1 MSTLEKHKFD
11 VLPLNG
17 AEYPDWAL
25 QAKMFLKAE
34 GLAEMIEESFELPSD
49 ASTKNA
55 KDLMKLASKAAF
67 ILLRHMEP
75 NLRRHYQRQENPSII
90 WRSLQ
95 QRFNTDR
102 ERTLLPILQNEWERL
117 RFYNYSSVTDYASE
131 LYRITTEMEHCG
143 DNISEKQKIQKTLS
157 TFNPQNYAIST
168 ELEMKEYENFDTLVS
183 VLLRQEKHLNLI
195 QKNYDERLKS
205 NEANGT
211 DNKDKAPE
219 SHYTSPH
226 ANKKQGNKKF
236 FKKNHKKGKKFQGYK
251 KNTSSRNN
259 SNSTCHACG
268 MKGHWAK
275 SCRTSKF
282 HQNLYQQSKHNFK
295 KQDNTTTNRNDN
307 FMSKGPMTL
316 SDSDFESQC
325 IEILFNQGEDV
336 DNIISDKECLIDSA
350 TTHSILKSKDLFTNL
365 KMIDHAPPI
374 RTLGGKSNLIK
385 GEGEAF
391 ISFPNGTTI
400 RIKRAFYAPTATRN
414 LIGFNDFRRNNFHL
428 NTANI
433 ATCGGCVEALEVRDN
448 SKLKLE
454 VFPTTGNGLYKTSIS
469 TTLRNNDEAKVSSYA
484 SSMKQSDLLKWHD
497 RLGHPGKNMF
507 RKVAL
512 YTRGTTIP
520 RDCTQ
525 HHDTCPP
532 CMMGKLQ
539 DNKKVSFSSSNPK
552 LPGEGWVLDVC
563 GPINPP
569 SGPFR
574 YFQVIKDESNV
585 FQKVDLLTTRNQI
598 MSKLLIHM
606 INFKSHY
613 PQYPLKRIRVDNAG
627 EYTSK
632 AMEEY
637 CKASGTDLEMSVAHA
652 HNSVA
657 ENMVKQVQMIA
668 RPLLL
673 RSNLP
678 TSCWGHA
685 VLHAGS
691 LLQYRP
697 SGSSKETPYQML
709 NGVTPDLSHLRIFG
723 SAVYVPLPP
732 SKRLKLGATR
742 MLGIYIGFQ
751 SASIIRYLDPATGE
765 SFVAHISKCKFDES
779 TFPKLGVEKDNSELN
794 FKCDGIN
801 LIKSDP
807 YNGQGEKEVRRLLHL
822 HEIAN
827 NHPHVFTPTESV
839 TRSKINHASNYPAKV
854 QVDTK
859 PSHDVKH
866 HGKRGRPHGAK
877 DLHPRKRR
885 TKTEVTS
892 NIPETQRNKEN
903 DPLEE
908 SYSTGI
914 EGGVPQTIEEC
925 KASPDWPKWRHA
937 VILELM
943 SLFERQVFGDLQE
956 CPNGFKP
963 IGCKWVFAIKRNADG
978 SISRY
983 KARLVAQGFSQ
994 RFGIDFI
1001 EKYSPVMSTC
1011 IFRWLIAFAALNKF
1025 KLRQAD
1031 IETAYL
1037 YGIIDVELYM
1047 RIPDG
1052 VFIKG
1057 KSRYER
1063 PCIRIKKSLYGLKQA
1078 GRIWYLHL
1086 SNYLQKCGFTTNE
1099 SCPCLFIKRH
1109 KDEVAIVGIYVDDI
1123 VIVGTDTAIE
1133 NTMNALKAE
1142 FKVKDLGDLK
1152 YCLGLEISNTEREI
1166 KVNQKGYIKKLLE
1179 KYRMRDASKFC
1190 KTPMVVRSLTP
1201 ESDVFGPRITDED
1214 KLGDGYPYREII
1226 GALLYLA
1233 NGSRPDISFAVSV
1246 LARYTS
1252 EPTIRHWRGIKQ
1264 IFRYLA
1270 GTIDLGLVY
1279 VKENNSFITL
1289 TGLNGF
1295 ADAGYLSDPHK
1306 AKSQS
1311 GYVFKFAGAAI
1322 SWRSTKQTLT
1332 ATSTNHSEL
1341 IALYD
1346 ASKECVWLRRIMQF
1360 VRTSL
1365 KLGEGLSP
1373 INIYEDNRACVYQV
1387 QGGYVKGDRTK
1398 HIDPK
1403 FFFMHELNGKELNIK
1418 AISSELNA
1426 ADLFTKSL
1434 GSNLHWKFSN
1444 MIGLK

>member
-11 VLPLNG
+11 VLPLSG

-34 GLAEMIEESFELPSD
+34 GLAEMIEESFQLPNDTSSKSSKD
-49 ASTKNA
+49 IMKMASRT
-55 KDLMKLASKAAF
+55 AF

-75 NLRRHYQRQENPSII
+75 SLRRHYQRQENPATI
-90 WRSLQ
+90 WKSLQ

-102 ERTLLPILQNEWERL
+102 ERTLLPILQNEWEKL
-117 RFYNYSSVTDYASE
+117 RFYNYGSVTDYASE

-143 DNISEKQKIQKTLS
+143 DTVTEQQKIQKTLS

-205 NEANGT
+205 HEATGS
-211 DNKDKAPE
+211 DNKNKEPE

-226 ANKKQGNKKF
+226 ANKEKPGKRPFKKF
-236 FKKNHKKGKKFQGYK
+236 NKKGKKFQGNKRNVSYK
-251 KNTSSRNN
+251 NKSSN
-259 SNSTCHACG
+259 TCHACG

-282 HQNLYQQSKHNFK
+282 HQNMYKQYKNKFK
-295 KQDNTTTNRNDN
+295 KSDNSESKGET
-307 FMSKGPMTL
+307 FMSNGPMTL
-316 SDSDFESQC
+316 FDSGQSDFESHC
-325 IEILFNQGEDV
+325 IEILFNQGEGV
-336 DNIISDKECLIDSA
+336 DKVTSHKECLIDSA
-350 TTHSILKSKDLFTNL
+350 TTHSILKSKDLFTSL
-365 KMIDHAPPI
+365 KILDHAPPI
-374 RTLGGKSNLIK
+374 RTLGGKSKLIK
-385 GEGEAF
+385 GEGEAL

-400 RIKRAFYAPTATRN
+400 RIKKAFYAPTATRN
-414 LIGFNDFRRNNFHL
+414 LIGFKDFRASNLHL
-428 NTANI
+428 NTA
-433 ATCGGCVEALEVRDN
+433 TGEGGVEVLEVRDN
-448 SKLKLE
+448 NKLKLE
-454 VFPTTGNGLYKTSIS
+454 QFPVTGSGLYKTSLS
-469 TTLRNNDEAKVSSYA
+469 TPRKDEGVKVSSYA
-484 SSMKQSDLLKWHD
+484 SSMKQSDLIKWHD

-507 RKVAL
+507 RKIVL
-512 YTRGTTIP
+512 YSRGTTIP

-525 HHDTCPP
+525 HYDSCPP

-539 DNKKVSFSSSNPK
+539 DKKKVSFSSSNPK

-569 SGPFR
+569 CGPFR
-574 YFQVIKDESNV
+574 YFQIIKDESNV
-585 FQKVDLLTTRNQI
+585 FKKVDLLTTRNQV
-598 MSKLLIHM
+598 MPKLLIHM

-627 EYTSK
+627 EYISK
-632 AMEEY
+632 SMEEY
-637 CKASGTDLEMSVAHA
+637 CKATGTDLEMSVAHA
-652 HNSVA
+652 HNSGA
-657 ENMVKQVQMIA
+657 ENVVKQIQMIA

-685 VLHAGS
+685 VLHAGA

-697 SGSSKETPYQML
+697 SGLSKETPYQIL

-732 SKRLKLGATR
+732 SKRSKLGATR

-765 SFVAHISKCKFDES
+765 SFVAHISRCKFDES
-779 TFPKLGVEKDNSELN
+779 IFPKLGVDKDNRELN
-794 FKCDGIN
+794 FKYEEIN
-801 LIKSDP
+801 PLKTDP

-822 HEIAN
+822 HEIAR

-854 QVDTK
+854 QLDAK

-866 HGKRGRPHGAK
+866 QGKRGRPHGAK

-885 TKTEVTS
+885 TKAEIKC
-892 NIPETQRNKEN
+892 NIPEDKENKEN
-903 DPLEE
+903 DPSEE
-908 SYSTGI
+908 SYLASI
-914 EGGVPQTIEEC
+914 EDGVPQTLEEC

-937 VILELM
+937 IVLELT
-943 SLFERQVFGDLQE
+943 SLFERQVFGDVQE
-956 CPNGFKP
+956 CPKEFKP

-1011 IFRWLIAFAALNKF
+1011 IFRWLIAFAALNNL

-1037 YGIIDVELYM
+1037 YGDIDVELYM
-1047 RIPDG
+1047 RIPNG

-1057 KSRYER
+1057 KGRYKR

-1086 SNYLQKCGFTTNE
+1086 SKYLQKCGFTTDE

-1109 KDEVAIVGIYVDDI
+1109 KNEIAIVGIYVDDI
-1123 VIVGTDTAIE
+1123 IIIGTDTAIE

-1152 YCLGLEISNTEREI
+1152 YCLGLEISNTKRTI

-1179 KYRMRDASKFC
+1179 RHRMRDASKFC

-1201 ESDVFGPRITDED
+1201 ESDVFGPRMKDED

-1270 GTIDLGLVY
+1270 GTIDLSLTYIKG
-1279 VKENNSFITL
+1279 NNSPITL
-1289 TGLNGF
+1289 TGLSGF

-1311 GYVFKFAGAAI
+1311 GYVFNFAGAAI

-1341 IALYD
+1341 IALYE
-1346 ASKECVWLRRIMQF
+1346 ASKECVWLRRMMQF

-1365 KLGEGLSP
+1365 QLGEGLPP
-1373 INIYEDNRACVYQV
+1373 IDIYEDNRACVYQV
-1387 QGGYVKGDRTK
+1387 QDGYIKSDRTK

-1403 FFFMHELNGKELNIK
+1403 FFFMHELHGKELNIK
-1418 AISSELNA
+1418 AISSEFNA

-1444 MIGLK
+1444 LIGLK